1 MRTRTNNT
9 HQYPHSPLIDPPSVP
24 LKKGETSGC
33 FASISPGGW
42 GGWKRPTAN
51 VNSNTA
57 YPNRLIALLIG
68 CGFLLLGGC
77 QSKKVPPGIP
87 VQVQQVVSGQTIEV
101 LDTTQQPA
109 LIVRVRLIG
118 IEAPDLRQQ
127 PWGTAAKT
135 RIEQLIGETRGQ
147 QLILQPVF
155 LEPDVQTKD
164 SFGRWLAY
172 VWHDGVMINEQLVKE
187 GYVLAT
193 PRSPNN
199 KYDERLIRAQEY
211 ARIMGYGIWN
221 PEQPLRLTPAE
232 FRRRNP

>member
-1 MRTRTNNT
+1 MRIKQHSRSL
-9 HQYPHSPLIDPPSVP
+9 YFSHSPLF
-24 LKKGETSGC
+24 K
-33 FASISPGGW
+33 GGW
-42 GGWKRPTAN
+42 GGSKRHTAN
-51 VNSNTA
+51 VNSSTA
-57 YPNRLIALLIG
+57 YLSRLIALLIG
-68 CGFLLLGGC
+68 CSFLFLLGGC

-87 VQVQQVVSGQTIEV
+87 VQVQQVISGQTIEV

-135 RIEQLIGETRGQ
+135 RMEQLIGETRGQ
-147 QLILQPVF
+147 QLILQSVF

-172 VWHDGVMINEQLVKE
+172 VWHDGVMINEQLIKE

-199 KYDERLIRAQEY
+199 KYNERLIRAQEY